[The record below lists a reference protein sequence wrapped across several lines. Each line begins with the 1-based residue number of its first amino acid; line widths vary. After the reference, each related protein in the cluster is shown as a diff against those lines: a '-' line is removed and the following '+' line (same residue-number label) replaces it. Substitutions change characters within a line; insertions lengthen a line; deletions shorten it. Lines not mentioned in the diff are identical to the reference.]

1 MENESLQDQ
10 WPEIGTYCW
19 GCGRNNEHGLQ
30 IKSYWQEDE
39 CVCTWKPKR
48 YHCATPG
55 TGCGGIIAAILDCH
69 CLNTA
74 ISAVLKAEGQEL
86 DPNAEPTVFYVTG
99 TLTVQFYGRA
109 KGFGIVLGVCQ
120 RKGIRSW
127 RNSSSTSWFI
137 IYCPPTLLIGVPPP
151 PKSQTGK
158 ITKSF
163 LFFFSFY
170 CY

>member
-1 MENESLQDQ
+1 
-10 WPEIGTYCW
+10 
-19 GCGRNNEHGLQ
+19 LQ

-86 DPNAEPTVFYVTG
+86 DRNAEPTVFYVTG
-99 TLTVQFYGRA
+99 TLTVQFLKPAPLTKPWVFRA
-109 KGFGIVLGVCQ
+109 RVKEMGERKVSVSCSVFAREKEFARGEIVAV
-120 RKGIRSW
+120 R
-127 RNSSSTSWFI
+127 
-137 IYCPPTLLIGVPPP
+137 IG
-151 PKSQTGK
+151 S
-158 ITKSF
+158 
-163 LFFFSFY
+163 
-170 CY
+170 